1 MLSNTFRGGVCLA
14 EEKELTVGKKTKEI
28 PAPKELI
35 VPLCQHIGSP
45 NESIVKEGDAVRVGQ
60 VLGDAKA
67 FVSAPVHSPISGTV
81 KSVQNFFHPVFGKS
95 PAVLIENDEKHEPLS
110 TSVKNDP
117 ARLSKEEIITIVRN
131 AGIVGMGG
139 AAFPTHVKLK
149 VPEGKIIDTLII
161 NGAECEPYLTGDH
174 RLMIEKTKEVID
186 GVNIV
191 SRVLGAK
198 KVIIAV
204 ESNKLSAVFAMKKV
218 IKPPLKIEVLKTKY
232 PQGGEKQLIK
242 AILKKEVPP
251 GKLPLDVGVL
261 VQNVGTCFAIQNAV
275 CDGKPLTER
284 CVTFTGSCL
293 KEPGNYI
300 VKVGTRLRDVID
312 YCGGFLTPPAKI
324 ISGGPMMGVS
334 QYTLDVPVVKGTT
347 GVLFLSE
354 KEAAICEE
362 MPCIK
367 CAKCVDSCP
376 LRLLPTD
383 IMRMVKYSKWEYLK
397 ELHPSDCVECG
408 ACSYVCPSKIPLT
421 QYIKLGKIKE
431 LNKR

>member
-1 MLSNTFRGGVCLA
+1 
-14 EEKELTVGKKTKEI
+14 
-28 PAPKELI
+28 
-35 VPLCQHIGSP
+35 
-45 NESIVKEGDAVRVGQ
+45 
-60 VLGDAKA
+60 
-67 FVSAPVHSPISGTV
+67 
-81 KSVQNFFHPVFGKS
+81 VQNFFHPVFGKS
-95 PAVLIENDEKHEPLS
+95 PAVFIENDEKHEPAS
-110 TSVKNDP
+110 TPVKNDP
-117 ARLSKEEIITIVRN
+117 ARLSKEEIIMIVRN

-149 VPEGKIIDTLII
+149 VPEGKAIDTLII

-191 SRVLGAK
+191 SSVLGVK
-198 KVIIAV
+198 KTIIAV
-204 ESNKLSAVFAMKKV
+204 ESNKLSAVFAMEKI
-218 IKPPLKIEVLKTKY
+218 IKPPLKITVLKTKY

-275 CDGKPLTER
+275 CEGKPLTER
-284 CVTFTGSCL
+284 CATFTGSCL
-293 KEPGNYI
+293 KEPGNYV
-300 VKVGTRLRDVID
+300 VKIGTRLKDVID
-312 YCGGFLTPPAKI
+312 YCGGFITPPAKI

-354 KEAAICEE
+354 KEAAIYEE

-431 LNKR
+431 LDKK